1 MRQTPPGLRCGSIS
15 NTGRLGSPFSRSSA
29 DSVSI
34 TTPNRI
40 QQRSLQ
46 APVSTSDIAEKAA
59 MPALLKTCLAQ
70 DLPCSRL
77 ALLKTCPSAVR
88 HHLHP
93 GLNLGPPRGLKP
105 EQGSPSGAT

>member
-77 ALLKTCPSAVR
+77 ALLKTCLAQDLPFGGST
-88 HHLHP
+88 
-93 GLNLGPPRGLKP
+93 PPAPRF
-105 EQGSPSGAT
+105 EFRSTAGSKA